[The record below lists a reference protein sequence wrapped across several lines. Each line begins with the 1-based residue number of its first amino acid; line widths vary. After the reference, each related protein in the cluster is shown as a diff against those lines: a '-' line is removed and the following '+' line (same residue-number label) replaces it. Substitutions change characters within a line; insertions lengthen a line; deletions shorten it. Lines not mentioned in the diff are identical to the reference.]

1 MVVKE
6 KRKVE
11 VILDKDE
18 WDVMKKSI
26 DFLNKL
32 ADVLD
37 GYGVL
42 DAEYE
47 ELIDKSIDGIAKL
60 EDLMVEGFEK
70 DYEEE
75 E

>member
-18 WDVMKKSI
+18 WAVMQKSI

-42 DAEYE
+42 DTEYE
-47 ELIDKSIDGIAKL
+47 ELIDKSIDGLAKL
-60 EDLMVEGFEK
+60 EDLMLEGFEK

>member
-18 WDVMKKSI
+18 WAVMQKSI

-42 DAEYE
+42 DTEYE

-60 EDLMVEGFEK
+60 QDLMLEGFEK